1 VGDKNHVEL
10 DWGVDSI
17 TVGTRHRK
25 DLGDLDALR
34 TSIAEHGLLQPI
46 TVTQNGLLICGAR
59 RLAAVKQ
66 LGWKVVNVW
75 VKADLSTKL
84 TSFMA
89 EREDQ
94 TTQKAYTVGEMA
106 DLYEELKQEIAAD
119 AARRQKAGQFGPGIE
134 NPRFDGGA
142 NFAPPSDEPTEPG
155 QDGWLDGGA
164 KFAPPSP
171 SDMKTRKQAADM
183 VGGASYGTLDKV
195 VAMRQIAADT
205 TRSDVI
211 RAQATE
217 ALQQVEAGEP
227 VEPLFLALR
236 SVVRIDDLDR
246 IATDE
251 AEPPEARETAERG
264 VILLRKLEAA
274 NAQPAELDKSA
285 RAALDRVKAIK
296 QPPKP
301 AKVRAE
307 PKPPAPIRR
316 PLKWFT
322 WTWHELSGWTSQ
334 IDAGMVAAGI
344 TDQQWEEFA
353 AFITET
359 LAFRDTVAGLR
370 AQL

>member
-1 VGDKNHVEL
+1 MGDKNHAEL

-25 DLGDLDALR
+25 DLGDLEALKA
-34 TSIAEHGLLQPI
+34 SIAEHGLLQPI

-84 TSFMA
+84 TSFLA

-94 TTQKAYTVGEMA
+94 ANVKPYTVAEMA
-106 DLYEELKQEIAAD
+106 RLYEELKAEIAAD
-119 AARRQKAGQFGPGIE
+119 AARRQKATQFGPGGV
-134 NPRFDGGA
+134 NPAVSGVGNLPTPEEADGSGVGNLPTPLGA
-142 NFAPPSDEPTEPG
+142 ATGDS
-155 QDGWLDGGA
+155 
-164 KFAPPSP
+164 
-171 SDMKTRKQAADM
+171 RVQAAAM
-183 VGGASYGTLDKV
+183 IGGGYKTLEK
-195 VAMRQIAADT
+195 VAMIRQIAADT
-205 TRSDVI
+205 ARSDTI
-211 RAQATE
+211 RDQATE
-217 ALQQVEAGEP
+217 ALRQIDQDAP
-227 VEPLFLALR
+227 VDPLFTALR
-236 SVVRIDDLDR
+236 SVVRIDDLAR
-246 IATDE
+246 IAADE

-301 AKVRAE
+301 VPVRAE

-322 WTWHELSGWTSQ
+322 WTWHELTGWTTQ

-353 AFITET
+353 GFIAET

-370 AQL
+370 QSA